1 MHALASLWLPV
12 LVAAIAVFVASSL
25 VHMVFRWHQS
35 DFKRLPNEE
44 AVRAAL
50 REGGGAGPGQYM
62 TPWCESMKASQEDA
76 MQAKFREGPIAT
88 VTVMKSGKPEMG
100 PMLGRWFL
108 LNLVLAAAVGA
119 IVLQVYGPGAD
130 PRYAGHLAGLITLL
144 AYGAGSPQQS
154 IWMGKP
160 WSTTAKDLLDALI
173 YGVVTAFAFTWL
185 WPAAAPA
192 LAG

>member
-1 MHALASLWLPV
+1 
-12 LVAAIAVFVASSL
+12 

-35 DFKRLPNEE
+35 DFKRVGNEE

-50 REGGGAGPGQYM
+50 REGGSGPGQYM
-62 TPWCESMKASQEDA
+62 TPFCESMKASQEEP

-88 VTVMKSGKPEMG
+88 ITLMKTGKPEMG
-100 PMLGRWFL
+100 PMLLRWFV

-119 IVLQVYGPGAD
+119 IVLQVYGAGAD
-130 PRYAGHLAGLITLL
+130 PRYAGHLAGLITLI

-173 YGVVTAFAFTWL
+173 YGVVTALVFMWL

>member
-1 MHALASLWLPV
+1 MQAIALLWLPV

-35 DFKRLPNEE
+35 DFRRIGNED

-50 REGGGAGPGQYM
+50 REGGSAPGQYM
-62 TPWCESMKASQEDA
+62 TPWCEGMKAAQEEP

-88 VTVMKSGKPEMG
+88 ITLMKTGKPQMG
-100 PMLGRWFL
+100 PMLLRWFVF
-108 LNLVLAAAVGA
+108 NLVLAAAVGA
-119 IVLQVYGPGAD
+119 IVFQVYGAGGD

-173 YGVVTAFAFTWL
+173 YGAVTAFVFMWL
-185 WPAAAPA
+185 WPAAAPD

>member
-1 MHALASLWLPV
+1 MQALALLWLPV

-35 DFKRLPNEE
+35 DYRRLGNEE
-44 AVRAAL
+44 AVRTAL
-50 REGGGAGPGQYM
+50 RQSGDAPGQYH
-62 TPWCESMKASQEDA
+62 TPWCEGMKEAHGEA
-76 MQAKFREGPIAT
+76 MQAKFREGPIAI
-88 VTVMKSGKPEMG
+88 VTVFKPAAPQMG

-119 IVLQVYGPGAD
+119 IVLQVYGAGGD

-144 AYGAGSPQQS
+144 AYGAGSPAQS

-160 WSTTAKDLLDALI
+160 WATTAKDLLDALF
-173 YGVVTAFAFTWL
+173 YGLVTALAFWWL
-185 WPAAAPA
+185 WPQAA
-192 LAG
+192 